1 MADMNKKPTIAI
13 FTTAEGHESIAE
25 AIAETI
31 EPIAHSK
38 TYNEKDSLFKFY
50 APIYQL
56 FPSSFTIP
64 FNIAKNDKVQNVLNE
79 WFRMK
84 YEKDLLSF
92 YEKCKPSICI
102 SAFYFYS
109 PVLERIM
116 QIGDIPFINV
126 LSDPRTIHPILISK
140 KATNNYAFDDRAVKL
155 VNEYAPDAKVRKA
168 GWFVRKRFEQEYD
181 QQKVRKEL
189 NLNQDVQTFLI
200 ASGSEGT
207 TMILKIV
214 PFFFTCPN
222 PVQVIVA
229 CGTNDR
235 LFQGI
240 NALNSVL
247 QKTNSRSKLIPLKFT
262 REIHKYMQAADLVV
276 GKAGPNM
283 LFETVAT
290 HTPFMAITHISGQ
303 EDGNLDI
310 IREYNLGYVE
320 ENPLKA
326 SRLLREIII
335 HPEMLKQFLP
345 DIKKMA
351 KYNQQAKQKLLS
363 ELKSLGIS

>member
-1 MADMNKKPTIAI
+1 MKKKPTIAI

-31 EPIAHSK
+31 KPVANSR
-38 TYNEKDSLFKFY
+38 TYNEKVSLFKFY

-79 WFRMK
+79 WFRIK

-92 YEKCKPSICI
+92 YEKCKPSVCI

-140 KATNNYAFDDRAVKL
+140 KATINFAFDSQAVTL
-155 VNEYAPDAKVRKA
+155 VKEYAPETNVIKT
-168 GWFVRKRFEQEYD
+168 GWFVRKRFEEEYD
-181 QQKVRKEL
+181 QKKVRKEL
-189 NLNQDVQTFLI
+189 SLDQDVQTFLI

-214 PFFFTCPN
+214 PFFFTCPD
-222 PVQVIVA
+222 PVQVVVA
-229 CGTNDR
+229 CGSNDR
-235 LFQGI
+235 LFQGV

-247 QKTNSRSKLIPLKFT
+247 QKTNSQSKLIPLKFT
-262 REIHKYMQAADLVV
+262 KDIHKYMQAANLVV

-283 LFETVAT
+283 LFETIAT

-326 SRLLREIII
+326 SRLLREIIT
-335 HPEMLKQFLP
+335 HPEMLQHFLP

-351 KYNQQAKQKLLS
+351 KYNQQAKQKLLA
-363 ELKSLGIS
+363 ELKSLRIC